1 MLNIFD
7 FADPERLWVLL
18 LIPLLIAG
26 YVFALMQKNKIGMR
40 FTNTTILSRVAPRQS
55 QWRRHLAVALSLL
68 SMGALSI
75 AWARPTGIEMVPR
88 ERATVVLVMDTSQSM
103 QATDVKP
110 NRLDAAKASALQFV
124 GALPSQYNVAVV
136 SLSGNPAVRL
146 PPTTDRAQARQAISS
161 LKLQDSTAIGESIYS
176 ALEALQMAPSGKPGD
191 SEPAPGAIVLLS
203 DGQNTAG
210 RSPVQAAAAAKQ
222 AGVPIY
228 TIAYGT
234 DNGYV
239 DLDGKRENVAPDRD
253 LLRQLAAD
261 SGGDTFDA
269 TDQAQLD
276 RVYTNIRSEV
286 GQVATR
292 KETTAA
298 WAGYGLA
305 FAVVAALAAVS
316 LGARWP

>member
-1 MLNIFD
+1 MFSWPTFLN
-7 FADPERLWVLL
+7 PERLWILL
-18 LIPLLIAG
+18 LIPLLIAA
-26 YVFALMQKNKIGMR
+26 YLVVLRLRKRVGMR
-40 FTNTTILSRVAPRQS
+40 FTNTSLLAQVMPRQS

-68 SMGALSI
+68 SLIALSL
-75 AWARPTGIEMVPR
+75 AWARPNGIEMVPR
-88 ERATVVLVMDTSQSM
+88 ERATVVLVIDISQSM
-103 QATDVKP
+103 AATDVKP
-110 NRLDAAKASALQFV
+110 NRLEAAKQAALEFV
-124 GALPSQYNVAVV
+124 KDLPAKYNLSLV
-136 SLSGNPAVRL
+136 SLSGNPSVRL
-146 PPTTDRAQARQAISS
+146 PPTTDRTQARLAIQS
-161 LKLQDSTAIGESIYS
+161 LKVQDSTAVGEAVYVSLD
-176 ALEALQMAPSGKPGD
+176 ALKMAPAGASGD
-191 SEPAPGAIVLLS
+191 SSPAPGAIVLLS

-210 RSPVQAAAAAKQ
+210 RSPVQSAYAAKQ

-234 DNGYV
+234 ANGYV
-239 DLDGKRENVAPDRD
+239 DLDGKREAVPPDRD
-253 LLRQLAAD
+253 LLRQLAVD

>member
-1 MLNIFD
+1 MFSVLN
-7 FADPERLWVLL
+7 FADPERLWVLV
-18 LIPLLIAG
+18 LIPLVIAG
-26 YVFALMQKNKIGMR
+26 YIFALTRKNKIGMR
-40 FTNTTILSRVAPRQS
+40 FTNTTILSRVAPKQS

-88 ERATVVLVMDTSQSM
+88 ERATVVMVMDVSLSM

-124 GALPSQYNVAVV
+124 AALPAQYNIAVV
-136 SLSGNPAVRL
+136 SLAGSPAVRL
-146 PPTTDRAQARQAISS
+146 PPTIDRAQARQAIST
-161 LKLQDSTAIGESIYS
+161 LKVQESTAVGESIYS
-176 ALEALQMAPSGKPGD
+176 ALEALQMAPKGADGNAD
-191 SEPAPGAIVLLS
+191 PAPGAIVLLS
-203 DGQNTAG
+203 DGQNTSG
-210 RSPVQAAAAAKQ
+210 RSPVQAAAAAKE

-239 DLDGKRENVAPDRD
+239 DLDGKRQSVRPDRE
-253 LLRQLAAD
+253 LLQQLAAE
-261 SGGDTFDA
+261 SGGDKFDA
-269 TDQAQLD
+269 ADQAQLD

-292 KETTAA
+292 KETTAL

>member
-1 MLNIFD
+1 MLNVFE
-7 FADPERLWVLL
+7 FADPERLWVLV
-18 LIPLLIAG
+18 LIPLLIAA
-26 YVFALMQKNKIGMR
+26 YVFALLQKNKIGMR

-88 ERATVVLVMDTSQSM
+88 ERATVVVVMDTSQSM

-124 GALPSQYNVAVV
+124 AALPSQYNVAVV

-176 ALEALQMAPSGKPGD
+176 SLEALQMAPSGTGGD
-191 SEPAPGAIVLLS
+191 SDPAPGAIVLLS

-210 RSPVQAAAAAKQ
+210 RSPVQAASAAKK

-253 LLRQLAAD
+253 LLKQLAAD

-269 TDQAQLD
+269 ADQGQLD